1 MTTKAQQITQVNSD
15 WNQAPNDEPVLVLR
29 ASQWQEVLFMA
40 VRGKFNKELHE
51 KAQQMREY
59 HLDNDIPF

>member
-1 MTTKAQQITQVNSD
+1 MHTKVQQILSPHSA

-29 ASQWQEVLFMA
+29 ASDWQEVLFMA

-51 KAQQMREY
+51 QAMKMKAYSNE
-59 HLDNDIPF
+59 NDIPF